1 MADLIIIHT
10 GKRNM
15 ERKLP
20 VKSLNFKLSMG
31 EEQLTLTRIYALGI
45 IQRMT
50 NFFQMLLKLQ
60 NKAQYLC

>member
-15 ERKLP
+15 ERNLP